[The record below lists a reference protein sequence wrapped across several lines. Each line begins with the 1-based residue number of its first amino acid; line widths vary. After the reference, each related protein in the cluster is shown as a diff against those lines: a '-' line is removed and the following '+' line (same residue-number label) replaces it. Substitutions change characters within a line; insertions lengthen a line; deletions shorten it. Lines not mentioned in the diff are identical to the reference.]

1 MAAKHEDSDDPPVVV
16 IGSGAGG
23 GTLANELAQKG
34 VSVVVLEA
42 GARYDLS
49 DFLADEWGD
58 PTGPWEAMNWRE
70 RRQLTGNAPFV
81 PEFAAAPTWIL
92 KAVGGTT
99 VHWAAQAYRFAEHE
113 WAPLSSHGP
122 IAGASLLDW
131 PMPLD
136 AMTPYY
142 ARAERRMTVTGRDG
156 VPHLPHTRLFEVFA
170 AGCRVLG
177 YRDVFEGHVSVDPR
191 GRDAPMDRA
200 AWAALEARTARIA
213 RLSGLD
219 PPHVLL
225 VLQGCAGGPKWSA
238 LNSEIPQ
245 AEATGR
251 CTVRER
257 CTALQIQHDAAG
269 KATGVVY
276 ADAAG
281 GQHVQP
287 ARIVCVA
294 GNAIETPRLLL
305 NSASPFF
312 PDGLA
317 NNSGHVGRN
326 YLRNAIA
333 YVYGQFEEPVN
344 MTTGNPVPG
353 FTFAENRH
361 DPARGFAGGLS
372 FAGLGYG
379 MPLYATFGKQ
389 GALGRNYAETLPYLA
404 GVVATG
410 ADLPMA
416 GNGVTLHADEK
427 DQHGLPIPV
436 LNLDIHANETAMMPF
451 AIKRSGEILE
461 AAGARRILPCPTLP
475 SSHNLGTARMS
486 RNPRDGVCNAWGQTH
501 DVANLFISDGSQ
513 FPSANVGHPTLTIVA
528 LAIRQAEYIAEAM
541 RAGDL

>member
-1 MAAKHEDSDDPPVVV
+1 MVARYEDRNDPPVVV

-23 GTLANELAQKG
+23 GTLANELAQHG
-34 VSVVVLEA
+34 ARVVVLEA
-42 GARYDLS
+42 GARYDLN
-49 DFLADEWGD
+49 DFLADEWAD
-58 PTGPWEAMNWRE
+58 PAGPWEAMNWRD
-70 RRQLTGNAPFV
+70 RRLLTGNAPFV
-81 PEFAAAPTWIL
+81 PDFAASPTWVL

-99 VHWAAQAYRFAEHE
+99 IHWAAQAYRFAEHE
-113 WAPLSSHGP
+113 WTPLSTHGA
-122 IAGASLLDW
+122 IAGSSQLDW
-131 PMPLD
+131 PMPLET
-136 AMTPYY
+136 MTPYY
-142 ARAERRMTVTGRDG
+142 ERAERKMGVTGCHG
-156 VPHLPHTRLFEVFA
+156 VPHLPHTRLFDVFA
-170 AGCRVLG
+170 AGCRALG

-191 GRDAPMDRA
+191 GRSKPMDRA
-200 AWAALEARTARIA
+200 AWATLEERTARIA

-225 VLQGCAGGPKWSA
+225 VLQGCTDGPKWSA
-238 LNSEIPQ
+238 LNSEVPQ

-269 KATGVVY
+269 RITGVLY
-276 ADAAG
+276 ADAEG
-281 GQHVQP
+281 RQNVQP

-305 NSASPFF
+305 NSASPLY

-317 NNSGHVGRN
+317 NSSGQVGRN

-410 ADLPMA
+410 ADLPMP
-416 GNGVTLHADEK
+416 GNGVALHPEEK

-436 LNLDIHANETAMMPF
+436 LNLDIHANETAMIRF
-451 AIKRSGEILE
+451 AGRRAGEILE
-461 AAGARRILPCPTLP
+461 AAGARRTFACPTLP

-486 RNPRDGVCNAWGQTH
+486 RDPRDGVCNAWGQAH
-501 DVANLFISDGSQ
+501 EVANLFVCDGSL

-528 LAIRQAEYIAEAM
+528 LAIRQAEYIAAAIS
-541 RAGDL
+541 AGDL